1 MPGQGGAIQSA
12 PPPSALRQNG
22 APKVAGDPGGIR
34 GVRGMKPAA
43 FR

>member
-12 PPPSALRQNG
+12 PPLALRQNG

-34 GVRGMKPAA
+34 GVRGMKPAGK
-43 FR
+43 R